1 MDKSIHQL
9 KILPEYFDL
18 VRKDIKNFEVR
29 KNDRYFQIGDILEL
43 KEWDGKKY
51 TGRNQRR
58 KIGYILNNP
67 EYCKEGYVILGFAID
82 Y

>member
-1 MDKSIHQL
+1 MDNKIHEL

-18 VRKDIKNFEVR
+18 VRMDIKNFEVR
-29 KNDRYFQIGDILEL
+29 KNDRDFKIGDTLEL
-43 KEWDGKKY
+43 REWNGTEY

-58 KIGYILNNP
+58 EIGYILDNP
-67 EYCKEGYVILGFAID
+67 DYCKEGYVIIGFATN